1 MKYPFRWFEWL
12 AMLALAAGSLAGK
25 AVASEPVDSFLAA
38 LRTRLYFDEALDY
51 LELLKSNPHLPDEVK
66 QKAQYEQGMTLLE
79 SAAGQSDF
87 TARGTQLSKASEWFE
102 EFHKHFPQHRLAAL
116 AKTQI
121 GNIWIERGRAEVQAA
136 DPAAARKCFE
146 AARDPFAAAEKE
158 LDAQLQKIPKLIA
171 PGEKDLQTL
180 KRQLAGDLA
189 QVLLLRASIDDELA
203 KTFEANSPEA
213 KKHLR
218 AAARSYAKLYE
229 AYRTRAVGLLAR
241 LWEGRCHQEMGEI
254 KQALG
259 CFQELMDLPASP
271 DTRDIKTKSTRHAL
285 ECWTGSGEK
294 KYQEAIER
302 GERWEKESL
311 GNPTDA
317 DALAIRYLTALAY
330 QAQSNGLPAK
340 DPNRKKLALYARQYV
355 SPVATHP
362 GEYQRPAKMLLVA
375 LGGNKDSKKS
385 SGEPGTFAEAFERAN
400 QALER
405 MQEATAKL
413 QAPQQE
419 TDKATLDAMRKQKSA
434 EAALAGQSLRLALSL
449 ADGKTG
455 LEDLNSARWYL
466 CFLAW
471 DAGDYYEAAVLGE
484 FLARHYPDSP
494 AGRRGARVALASFV
508 RLYGSSKADDK
519 DFETAQIQRVADMIF
534 KRWPNE
540 EEADETALTLLN
552 FAASQQQLDKVLE
565 YLGKISTNSPRRG
578 QAELRAGPAVWSAY
592 LRSSQAADPQRPPQE
607 KLDAMKKQ
615 AQEVLAQGIARQEAA
630 GEVDA
635 TLAAA
640 VFAMAQICVETGQPE
655 KAISWLEHPKMGPLT
670 LVKAG
675 SPVAAREGFAAETYK
690 IALRAYIAVTPQ
702 QLKKAEEAMD
712 ALEKLVQK
720 SGDVKASENLTAIY
734 ISLGRELQQHLQALR
749 KSGKVRERE
758 AVSKAFEVFLD
769 RVTQRETG
777 GSFASLHWV
786 AETYYGLG
794 SGFDEN
800 GAPPS
805 SRANVYFQKA
815 ITAYQRMLEVA
826 AKDPKYQAQP
836 ESLLGVRLRLA
847 DCYHRSGNF
856 DDAIKTLVTVLRQKP
871 MLITA
876 QVQAAEIYQDL
887 GASDSKGYAL
897 AINGSNPGKDGK
909 NTIWGWNKISQ
920 IVSKAMINNPKYEDT
935 FHLSRLSMAEAR
947 YRFALGEKDKDQRTK
962 ILEWAKQ
969 DLWYTYK
976 LYPNLGGEKKSAQYD
991 RMLKQIQKSLGA
1003 SETGLTEFKER
1014 DAAAAS
1020 AD

>member
-1 MKYPFRWFEWL
+1 MKFSFRWFQWL
-12 AMLALAAGSLAGK
+12 AMLALAAGSLAGTS
-25 AVASEPVDSFLAA
+25 AASEPVDTFLAA

-51 LELLKSNPHLPDEVK
+51 LELLKSNSQLPEEIK
-66 QKAQYEQGMTLLE
+66 QQALYEQGVTLLQ
-79 SAAGQSDF
+79 SAAGQSDLK
-87 TARGTQLSKASEWFE
+87 ARGTQLSKATEFFE
-102 EFHKHFPQHRLAAL
+102 EFHKRFPQHRLAAS
-116 AKTQI
+116 AETQI
-121 GNIWIERGRAEVQAA
+121 GNVWIERGRAEEQAA

-146 AARDPFAAAEKE
+146 AARDPFTAAEKE
-158 LDAQLQKIPKLIA
+158 LDGQLQKIPKLIA

-180 KRQLAGDLA
+180 KRQLAGELA
-189 QVLLLRASIDDELA
+189 QVLLLRAGIDDELA

-218 AAARSYAKLYE
+218 AAAHSYAKLYE
-229 AYRTRAVGLLAR
+229 TYRTRAVGLLAR
-241 LWEGRCHQEMGEI
+241 LWEGRCHQQMGEI

-285 ECWTGSGEK
+285 ECWTQSGEK

-302 GERWEKESL
+302 GERWEKESG

-355 SPVATHP
+355 SPVAMHP
-362 GEYQRPAKMLLVA
+362 GEFQRPAKMLLVA
-375 LGGNKDSKKS
+375 LGGSKDSKKS
-385 SGEPGTFAEAFERAN
+385 TGDAGTFAEAFERAN

-405 MQEATAKL
+405 MQEATARL
-413 QAPQQE
+413 QAPQQQA
-419 TDKATLDAMRKQKSA
+419 DKATLDAVRKQKNA
-434 EAALAGQSLRLALSL
+434 DAALAAEALRLALNL
-449 ADGKTG
+449 ADAKTT
-455 LEDLNSARWYL
+455 LDDLNSARWYL

-484 FLARHYPDSP
+484 FLARNYPDTP

-508 RLYGSSKADDK
+508 RLYGSAKGDDK
-519 DFETAQIQRVADMIF
+519 DFESAQIQRIADMIF

-540 EEADETALTLLN
+540 EEADEAAMTLLN
-552 FAASQQQLDKVLE
+552 FAASQQQFDKVLE

-578 QAELRAGPAVWSAY
+578 QAELRTGQTLWSAY
-592 LRSSQAADPQRPPQE
+592 LRGSQAPDPQRPPQD

-615 AQEVLAQGIARQEAA
+615 AQEVLSQGIARLEATE
-630 GEVDA
+630 EVDA
-635 TLAAA
+635 TLAGA
-640 VFAMAQICVETGQPE
+640 VFAMAQICVETGQPD

-675 SPVAAREGFAAETYK
+675 SPVAAREGFATETYK
-690 IALRAYIAVTPQ
+690 IALRAYVAVTPQ

-720 SGDVKASENLTAIY
+720 SGDAKASENLTAIY
-734 ISLGRELQQHLQALR
+734 ISLGRELQQHLQTLR

-769 RVTQRETG
+769 RVTKRETG

-794 SGFDEN
+794 SGNDEN
-800 GAPPS
+800 GAPLS
-805 SRANVYFQKA
+805 SKANVYFQKA
-815 ITAYQRMLEVA
+815 ITAYERMLEVA

-836 ESLLGVRLRLA
+836 ESLLGARLRLA
-847 DCYHRSGNF
+847 ECYHRSGNF

-887 GASDSKGYAL
+887 GSSDSKGYAL
-897 AINGSNPGKDGK
+897 AIAGSNPGKDGK
-909 NTIWGWNKISQ
+909 NAIWGWNKISQ
-920 IVSKAMINNPKYEDT
+920 VVSKAMINDPKYEET
-935 FHLSRLSMAEAR
+935 FHLSRLNMAEAR
-947 YRFALGEKDKDQRTK
+947 YRFALGQKDKDQRTR
-962 ILEWAKQ
+962 ILEAAKQ

-976 LYPNLGGEKKSAQYD
+976 LYPNLGGKDKTAEYD
-991 RMLKQIQKSLGA
+991 RMLKLIQKSLGGPD
-1003 SETGLTEFKER
+1003 SGLTEFKER
-1014 DAAAAS
+1014 DAAAA
-1020 AD
+1020 AAN